1 MKKIQLSTVLRRGK
15 LSSMKYKE
23 YFKTISIVLVPD
35 STSGIKQFRLPRILM
50 PILVLLL
57 ISSMAYIFR
66 VFLDYHTIKAQ
77 APRLVQLEKENGE
90 QKRQLFHL
98 AERIDQ
104 IRIKMSEIKGP
115 DHTIERI
122 MHGEINDDVI
132 QILDDSGLNSGIV
145 LADYSMAKSH
155 QELVRLMHRSLDK
168 LNDDIEAIKVKVI
181 EQAKMQQEKKEQN
194 REESLYAK
202 KSTRV
207 GKKEE
212 IRNHLKA
219 IANELGLEPRL
230 ALGMAKV
237 ESGYNPKSV
246 SPKGAV
252 GVLQVMPRLAW
263 HNFGIA
269 RERLFDPQ
277 VNIRIGLSWMKSL
290 LNRFDHDLDL
300 SLAAYNAGVSRVV
313 RAGYRV
319 PRIRETQ
326 LYVRK
331 VKKAMKEGV

>member
-1 MKKIQLSTVLRRGK
+1 
-15 LSSMKYKE
+15 MKYNE
-23 YFKTISIVLVPD
+23 SFKKISIVLVPD
-35 STSGIKQFRLPRILM
+35 STSGIKQFRFPTIIL
-50 PILVLLL
+50 PILVLFM
-57 ISSMAYIFR
+57 IFASVYIFR
-66 VFLDYHTIKAQ
+66 VFLDYQAAKAQ
-77 APRLVQLEKENGE
+77 MPRLAYLEQQNGE
-90 QKRQLFHL
+90 QKRHLFL
-98 AERIDQ
+98 MAKRIDQ
-104 IRIKMSEIKGP
+104 IRIKMSGIEGS
-115 DHTIERI
+115 DHVAEAVMNGGTY
-122 MHGEINDDVI
+122 DDVI
-132 QILDDSGLNSGIV
+132 QILEDGGLNLSIV
-145 LADYSMAKSH
+145 HADYSMAKSH
-155 QELVRLMHRSLDK
+155 QQIVRLMHRSLDN
-168 LNDDIEAIKVKVI
+168 LNDHIEAIKVKAI
-181 EQAKMQQEKKEQN
+181 ERARLQQEQKEQY
-194 REESLYAK
+194 REESVYAQK
-202 KSTRV
+202 RTRLR
-207 GKKEE
+207 KKEE
-212 IRNHLKA
+212 IRNQLKA

-313 RAGYRV
+313 RAGYRI

-326 LYVRK
+326 LYVRR
-331 VKKAMKEGV
+331 VKRAMKEGV

>member
-1 MKKIQLSTVLRRGK
+1 MKKIQLSNLLRRGK
-15 LSSMKYKE
+15 LNNMKYNE
-23 YFKTISIVLVPD
+23 SFKKMSIVLVPD
-35 STSGIKQFRLPRILM
+35 STSGIKQFRLPTIML
-50 PILVLLL
+50 PILTLFL
-57 ISSMAYIFR
+57 IATSVYVFR
-66 VFLDYHTIKAQ
+66 VFLDYHTIKTQ
-77 APRLVQLEKENGE
+77 VNRLAQLEIENGE
-90 QKRQLFHL
+90 QKRYLFFL
-98 AERIDQ
+98 AKRIDH
-104 IRIKMSEIKGP
+104 IRIKMNEIEAPVHAAKAVMNGG
-115 DHTIERI
+115 TY
-122 MHGEINDDVI
+122 DDVI
-132 QILDDSGLNSGIV
+132 QILEEGGLNSGIV
-145 LADYSMAKSH
+145 LADYSMAKNH
-155 QELVRLMHRSLDK
+155 QEIVRLMHRSLDN
-168 LNDDIEAIKVKVI
+168 LNDDIETIKVKVI
-181 EQAKMQQEKKEQN
+181 EQARLQQVKIEQYK
-194 REESLYAK
+194 EESVYAQ
-202 KSTRV
+202 KSTRL

-212 IRNHLKA
+212 IRNQLKA

-237 ESGYNPKSV
+237 ESGYNPESV

-269 RERLFDPQ
+269 REKLFDPQ

-313 RAGYRV
+313 RAGYRI

-326 LYVRK
+326 MYVRR